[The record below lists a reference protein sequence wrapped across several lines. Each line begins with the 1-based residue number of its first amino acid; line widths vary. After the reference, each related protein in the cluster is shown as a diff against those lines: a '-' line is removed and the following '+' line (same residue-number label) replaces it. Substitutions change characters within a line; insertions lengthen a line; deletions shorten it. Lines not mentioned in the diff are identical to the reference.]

1 MSVIPKGASEGGLGN
16 LEVFGCS
23 KICFLLYLYVELQ
36 NYEVWIAGK
45 IIAQTGSNVLQL
57 ASRSKFLQLGSRS
70 SSFNLDP
77 DPSCFNL
84 DPGPSCFNLDP
95 DPSFFNLGLGT
106 YCTLPS
112 KILYNPNIYNDK
124 KKVRKRTTKCGQSG
138 EGNKESYCTGRRG
151 KTG

>member
-1 MSVIPKGASEGGLGN
+1 MSVVPTRASEGGSGD

-45 IIAQTGSNVLQL
+45 IIAQTGSKLFNLHPDP
-57 ASRSKFLQLGSRS
+57 

-84 DPGPSCFNLDP
+84 DPDLSCFNLDP
-95 DPSFFNLGLGT
+95 DPSSFNLGLGT
-106 YCTLPS
+106 YCTLPP
-112 KILYNPNIYNDK
+112 KILYNPNM
-124 KKVRKRTTKCGQSG
+124 C
-138 EGNKESYCTGRRG
+138 
-151 KTG
+151 